1 MRRRHLL
8 PALLLA
14 RPARAQ
20 RRRQARIALVHH
32 YRTPAQLLPEG
43 HEQARALHATLA
55 AAGWREGE
63 NLTITRWT
71 ALGDPARYAA
81 LCAEVVATAPDVIL
95 VSGAG
100 LAREML
106 AATRRIPLV
115 VLTPRPVENG
125 LAESLARPGGN
136 LTGVSADPGF
146 HLLGK
151 QVEFLR
157 AFLPGMERL
166 ALIGDGTQDLPELHD
181 LPRQASGAG
190 LALHMLVPGAPMD
203 RGGGD
208 ELVARLRETRADAA
222 LMLHA
227 PRMIPRHRLVLAATE
242 RAGVPLAS
250 ELRLFTTAGGLF
262 SYGADWVEVERR
274 RARLVVRILEGA
286 SPGELPIE
294 QPVRFDLV
302 VNQHT
307 AQRFGLVVPL
317 SVLAFATE
325 VV

>member
-14 RPARAQ
+14 PHAQAQ

-32 YRTPAQLLPEG
+32 YRTLAQLQPEG
-43 HEQARALHATLA
+43 HAQTRALHETLA

-71 ALGDPARYAA
+71 ALGDPTRFAA

-95 VSGAG
+95 VSGAE
-100 LAREML
+100 LTRAML

-157 AFLPGMERL
+157 AFLPDMERL
-166 ALIGDGTQDLPELHD
+166 ALIGDGTQHLPEVEDLPQ
-181 LPRQASGAG
+181 QASGAG
-190 LALHMLVPGAPMD
+190 LALHPMVPGARMD
-203 RGGGD
+203 QGGGD
-208 ELVARLRETRADAA
+208 GLVARLREARAAAA

-227 PRMIPRHRLVLAATE
+227 PRLIPHHRLLLAATDQ
-242 RAGVPLAS
+242 AGIPLAS
-250 ELRLFTTAGGLF
+250 ELRLFTAAGGLF

-274 RARLVVRILEGA
+274 RAGLVARILDGA
-286 SPGELPIE
+286 SPGDLPIE

-302 VNQHT
+302 VNQRA

-317 SVLAFATE
+317 RVLAFATE
-325 VV
+325 II